1 MLNEMRTVKNL
12 IQYLEDRKDELTD
25 NEKEGYEVALRFLDD
40 QITQIQDDLE
50 REYAEKYTPAES
62 YYGF

>member
-12 IQYLEDRKDELTD
+12 IEYLDDRKDELTD
-25 NEKEGYEVALRFLDD
+25 NEKEWYNQALRFLDD
-40 QITQIQDDLE
+40 YLSDAQDELE

-62 YYGF
+62 SYNF